1 MDDLLY
7 SENPKMAKNQPIWFI
22 LFIILNIAGL
32 VAAIRF
38 DQQSYQIVGLVFW
51 LGTIIMFLVWY
62 LRIKST
68 KVTVTNYNILLEQGL
83 LSKHRREIAIEKVR
97 TVDVKQGF
105 IDRIL
110 GVGDIEVYTAGDLP
124 EFVVKGLPNPNE
136 IRSIVRKYQNISE
149 ELKQNQ

>member
-1 MDDLLY
+1 MDTDLLY
-7 SENPKMAKNQPIWFI
+7 SENPKMAKNKPIWFI
-22 LFIILNIAGL
+22 IYIILNVAGL

-68 KVTVTNYNILLEQGL
+68 KVTVTKYNILIEKGL
-83 LSKHRREIAIEKVR
+83 LSKHRREVAIEKVR

-110 GVGDIEVYTAGDLP
+110 GVGHLEVYTAGDQY
-124 EFVVKGLPNPNE
+124 EFEVKGLPNPNKIRE
-136 IRSIVRKYQNISE
+136 IVKKYQNISKE
-149 ELKQNQ
+149 S

>member
-1 MDDLLY
+1 MDSDLLY
-7 SENPKMAKNQPIWFI
+7 SENPKMARNRPIWFI
-22 LFIILNIAGL
+22 LYIVLNVGGL
-32 VAAIRF
+32 IAAIRF

-68 KVTVTNYNILLEQGL
+68 KVTVTSYNILIEKGL

-124 EFVVKGLPNPNE
+124 EFEVTGLPNPNE
-136 IRSIVRKYQNISE
+136 IREIVKKYQNLSE
-149 ELKQNQ
+149 ES

>member
-1 MDDLLY
+1 MDTDLLY
-7 SENPKMAKNQPIWFI
+7 SENPKMAKNKPIWFI
-22 LFIILNIAGL
+22 IYIILNVAGL

-68 KVTVTNYNILLEQGL
+68 KVTVTKYNILIEKGL
-83 LSKHRREIAIEKVR
+83 LSKHRREVAIEKVR

-124 EFVVKGLPNPNE
+124 EFEVTGLPNPNE
-136 IRSIVRKYQNISE
+136 IREIVKKYQNLSE
-149 ELKQNQ
+149 ES

>member
-1 MDDLLY
+1 MDGNLLY
-7 SENPKMAKNQPIWFI
+7 SENPKMARNRPIWFI
-22 LFIILNIAGL
+22 LYMILNVGGL

-68 KVTVTNYNILLEQGL
+68 KVTVTKYNILIEKGL
-83 LSKHRREIAIEKVR
+83 LSKHRREVAIEKVR

-110 GVGDIEVYTAGDLP
+110 GVGDIEVYTAGDQF
-124 EFVVKGLPNPNE
+124 EFEVKGLPNPNKIWE
-136 IRSIVRKYQNISE
+136 LVMEKKNKSE
-149 ELKQNQ
+149 KS

>member
-1 MDDLLY
+1 MDSGLLY
-7 SENPKMAKNQPIWFI
+7 SENPKMARKRPIWFI
-22 LFIILNIAGL
+22 LYIVLNVGGL
-32 VAAIRF
+32 IAAIRF

-68 KVTVTNYNILLEQGL
+68 KVTVTSYNILIEKGL
-83 LSKHRREIAIEKVR
+83 LSKHRREVAIEKVR

-124 EFVVKGLPNPNE
+124 EFEVTGLPNPNE
-136 IRSIVRKYQNISE
+136 IREIVKKYQNLSE
-149 ELKQNQ
+149 ES